1 MLHWLVLVL
10 ERPSNIKCYYF
21 QLPFLV
27 VWVPWPIDVENW
39 IEKGRKNALIKKN
52 PLNRL

>member
-10 ERPSNIKCYYF
+10 EGPFNTKCYYF

-27 VWVPWPIDVENW
+27 VWVVQPIDVEN
-39 IEKGRKNALIKKN
+39 
-52 PLNRL
+52 